1 MYQYKTK
8 PYQHQRDALNKGA
21 LLKNY
26 AYFMEMGTGKTK
38 VIIDNAT
45 YLYQLGDI
53 KEVIVIAPNSVYR
66 NWVQEISV
74 HSPITPYI
82 WCWKVDKEK
91 ELIKASRSGD
101 LYGKDNEL
109 IYILMNVEALSH
121 KSGQRWLQ
129 QRLNLNGK
137 VSMMVIDESTT
148 IKSPAAL
155 RTKAICKLS
164 TTVKYRRILTGS
176 PVTKSPLDLYT
187 QCAFLSK
194 ALLGFDSYYTFRAR
208 YAVMQQIEL
217 GGRQILMPKYYTNLD
232 ELEGKLKEFSFRV
245 TKEECL
251 DLPPKVY
258 MQRDIHLTLEQKT
271 IYETLKKKARAII
284 EDDTVSF
291 ANKLVE
297 ILRLHQICNGFLKT
311 DKGEIHVFKN
321 NPKLKELL
329 RILEEA
335 DGKCIIWATYVHN
348 IESIKQTLGD
358 LYGKDAV
365 VSIYGKDSVEVR
377 KNAVEN
383 FQHNDGCQFLVGN
396 PSTGGYGLTLT
407 AARNV
412 IYFSN
417 SYNLEVRK
425 QSEDRA
431 HRIGQKDKVNYIDLI
446 VPNSIEM
453 MIISALKRKIKLS
466 AATLGEEAKKWLS

>member
-38 VIIDNAT
+38 VIIDNVA
-45 YLYQLGDI
+45 YLYQHKEI

-66 NWVQEISV
+66 NWVQEISD

-82 WCWKVDKEK
+82 WCWKVNKEK
-91 ELIKASRSGD
+91 ELIRAGRS
-101 LYGKDNEL
+101 NEL

-121 KSGQRWLQ
+121 KSGQRWLH
-129 QRLNLNGK
+129 QRLNLNGTF
-137 VSMMVIDESTT
+137 SMMVIDESTT
-148 IKSPAAL
+148 IKSPTAL

-164 TTVKYRRILTGS
+164 TAVKYRRILTGS

-194 ALLGFDSYYTFRAR
+194 ALLGFESYYTFRAR

-232 ELEGKLKEFSFRV
+232 ELEMKLKTFSFRV
-245 TKEECL
+245 TKDQCL

-258 MQRDIHLTLEQKT
+258 MQRDVHLTPEQKN
-271 IYETLKKKARAII
+271 IYETLKIKARATIA
-284 EDDTVSF
+284 DDTVSF

-311 DKGEIHVFKN
+311 DKGEIHTFKN

-335 DGKCIIWATYVHN
+335 DGKSIIWATYVHN
-348 IESIKQTLGD
+348 IESIKQTLED
-358 LYGKDAV
+358 LYGKDSV
-365 VSIYGKDSVEVR
+365 VSIYGKDSVENR
-377 KNAVEN
+377 KLAVED
-383 FQHNDGCQFLVGN
+383 FQHNDRCRFLVGN

-431 HRIGQKDKVNYIDLI
+431 HRIGQKNKVNYIDLI

-466 AATLGEEAKKWLS
+466 AQTLGEEVKKWL

>member
-1 MYQYKTK
+1 MYQYKTI
-8 PYQHQRDALNKGA
+8 PYKHQRDALNKGA

-45 YLYQLGDI
+45 YLYQQKEI

-66 NWVQEISV
+66 NWVQEISD

-82 WCWKVDKEK
+82 WCWKVNKEK
-91 ELIKASRSGD
+91 ELIRAGRS
-101 LYGKDNEL
+101 NEL

-121 KSGQRWLQ
+121 KSGQRWLH
-129 QRLNLNGK
+129 QRLNLNGTF
-137 VSMMVIDESTT
+137 SMMVIDESTT
-148 IKSPAAL
+148 IKSPVAL

-164 TTVKYRRILTGS
+164 TMAKYRRILTGS

-194 ALLGFDSYYTFRAR
+194 ELLGFDSYYTFRAR

-232 ELEGKLKEFSFRV
+232 ELEMKLKTFSFRV
-245 TKEECL
+245 TKDQCL

-258 MQRDIHLTLEQKT
+258 MQRDVHLSLEQKN
-271 IYETLKKKARAII
+271 IYETLKKKARAVIA
-284 EDDTVSF
+284 DDTVSF

-329 RILEEA
+329 RILEEV

-348 IESIKQTLGD
+348 IESIKQTLED
-358 LYGKDAV
+358 LYGKDSV
-365 VSIYGKDSVEVR
+365 VSIYGKDSVDNR
-377 KNAVEN
+377 KLAVEN
-383 FQHNDGCQFLVGN
+383 FQHNDRCRFLVGN

-431 HRIGQKDKVNYIDLI
+431 HRIGQKNKVSYIDLI

-466 AATLGEEAKKWLS
+466 AQTLGEEVKKWL

>member
-21 LLKNY
+21 LSKNY

-38 VIIDNAT
+38 VIIDNVA
-45 YLYQLGDI
+45 YLYQHKEI

-66 NWVQEISV
+66 NWVQEISD

-82 WCWKVDKEK
+82 WCWKVNKEI
-91 ELIKASRSGD
+91 ELLRAGTS
-101 LYGKDNEL
+101 NVL

-121 KSGQRWLQ
+121 KSGQRWLH
-129 QRLNLNGK
+129 QRLALNGK

-148 IKSPAAL
+148 IKSPTAL

-164 TTVKYRRILTGS
+164 TAVKYRRILTGS

-194 ALLGFDSYYTFRAR
+194 ALLGFESYYTFRAR

-232 ELEGKLKEFSFRV
+232 ELEMKLKTFSFRV
-245 TKEECL
+245 TKDQCL

-258 MQRDIHLTLEQKT
+258 MYRDVHLNLEQKN
-271 IYETLKKKARAII
+271 IYETLRKKARAVIA
-284 EDDTVSF
+284 DDTVSF

-311 DKGEIHVFKN
+311 DKGQLHIFKN

-329 RILEEA
+329 RILEEV
-335 DGKCIIWATYVHN
+335 DGKCIIWATYVYN

-358 LYGKDAV
+358 LYGKDSV
-365 VSIYGKDSVEVR
+365 VSIYGKDSVEDR
-377 KNAVEN
+377 KLAVAS
-383 FQHNDGCQFLVGN
+383 FQHNDRCRFLVGN

-431 HRIGQKDKVNYIDLI
+431 HRIGQKNKVNYIDLI

-453 MIISALKRKIKLS
+453 MIISALKRKVKLS
-466 AATLGEEAKKWLS
+466 AQTLGEEVKKWL

>member
-21 LLKNY
+21 LSKNY

-38 VIIDNAT
+38 VIIDNVA
-45 YLYQLGDI
+45 YLYQHKEI

-66 NWVQEISV
+66 NWVQEISD

-82 WCWKVDKEK
+82 WCWKVNKEK
-91 ELIKASRSGD
+91 ELIRAGRS
-101 LYGKDNEL
+101 NEL

-121 KSGQRWLQ
+121 KSGQRWLH
-129 QRLNLNGK
+129 QRLSLNGK

-148 IKSPAAL
+148 IKSPTAL

-164 TTVKYRRILTGS
+164 TAVKYRRILTGS

-194 ALLGFDSYYTFRAR
+194 ELLGFESYYTFRAR

-232 ELEGKLKEFSFRV
+232 ELEMKLKTFSFRV
-245 TKEECL
+245 TKDQCL
-251 DLPPKVY
+251 DLPPKIY
-258 MQRDIHLTLEQKT
+258 MQRDVHLSPEQKN
-271 IYETLKKKARAII
+271 IYETLKIKARATIA
-284 EDDTVSF
+284 DDTVSF

-311 DKGEIHVFKN
+311 DKGEIHTFKN

-335 DGKCIIWATYVHN
+335 DGKSIIWATYVHN
-348 IESIKQTLGD
+348 IESIKQTLED
-358 LYGKDAV
+358 LYGKDSV
-365 VSIYGKDSVEVR
+365 VSIYGKDSVDNR
-377 KNAVEN
+377 KLAVEN
-383 FQHNDGCQFLVGN
+383 FQHNDRCRFLVGN

-431 HRIGQKDKVNYIDLI
+431 HRIGQKNKVNYIDLI

-453 MIISALKRKIKLS
+453 MIISALKRKVKLS
-466 AATLGEEAKKWLS
+466 AQTLGEEAKKWL

>member
-1 MYQYKTK
+1 
-8 PYQHQRDALNKGA
+8 
-21 LLKNY
+21 
-26 AYFMEMGTGKTK
+26 
-38 VIIDNAT
+38 
-45 YLYQLGDI
+45 
-53 KEVIVIAPNSVYR
+53 
-66 NWVQEISV
+66 
-74 HSPITPYI
+74 
-82 WCWKVDKEK
+82 
-91 ELIKASRSGD
+91 
-101 LYGKDNEL
+101 
-109 IYILMNVEALSH
+109 
-121 KSGQRWLQ
+121 
-129 QRLNLNGK
+129 
-137 VSMMVIDESTT
+137 MVIDESTT
-148 IKSPAAL
+148 IKSPTAL

-164 TTVKYRRILTGS
+164 TAVKYRRILTGS

-194 ALLGFDSYYTFRAR
+194 ELLGFESYYTFRAR

-232 ELEGKLKEFSFRV
+232 ELEMKLKTFSFRV
-245 TKEECL
+245 TKDQCL

-258 MQRDIHLTLEQKT
+258 MQRDVHLTPEQKN
-271 IYETLKKKARAII
+271 IYETLKIKARATIA
-284 EDDTVSF
+284 DDTVSF

-311 DKGEIHVFKN
+311 DKGEIHTFKN

-335 DGKCIIWATYVHN
+335 DGKSIIWATYVHN
-348 IESIKQTLGD
+348 IESIKQTLED
-358 LYGKDAV
+358 LYGKDSV
-365 VSIYGKDSVEVR
+365 VSIYGKDSVENR
-377 KNAVEN
+377 KLAVEN
-383 FQHNDGCQFLVGN
+383 FQHNDRCRFLVGN

-431 HRIGQKDKVNYIDLI
+431 HRIGQKNKVNYIDLI

-453 MIISALKRKIKLS
+453 MIISALKRKVKLS
-466 AATLGEEAKKWLS
+466 AQTLGEEVKKWL

>member
-1 MYQYKTK
+1 MYQYKTN

-21 LLKNY
+21 LSKNY

-45 YLYQLGDI
+45 YLYQQKEI

-66 NWVQEISV
+66 NWVQEISD
-74 HSPITPYI
+74 HSPIAPYI
-82 WCWKVDKEK
+82 WCWKVNKEK
-91 ELIKASRSGD
+91 ELDRASRS
-101 LYGKDNEL
+101 NNL

-121 KSGQRWLQ
+121 KSGQRWLH
-129 QRLNLNGK
+129 QRLSLNGK
-137 VSMMVIDESTT
+137 ISMMVIDESTT
-148 IKSPAAL
+148 IKSPVAL

-164 TTVKYRRILTGS
+164 TMVKYRRILTGS

-194 ALLGFDSYYTFRAR
+194 ALLGFESYYTFRAR

-232 ELEGKLKEFSFRV
+232 ELEMKLKAFSFRV
-245 TKEECL
+245 TKDQCL
-251 DLPPKVY
+251 DLPPKIY
-258 MQRDIHLTLEQKT
+258 MFRDVHLNLEQKN
-271 IYETLKKKARAII
+271 IYETLRKKARAII
-284 EDDTVSF
+284 ADDTVSF

-311 DKGEIHVFKN
+311 DTGQLHIFKN

-329 RILEEA
+329 RILEEV
-335 DGKCIIWATYVHN
+335 DGKCIIWATYVYN

-358 LYGKDAV
+358 LYGKDSV
-365 VSIYGKDSVEVR
+365 VSIYGKDSVEDR
-377 KNAVEN
+377 KLAVAS
-383 FQHNDGCQFLVGN
+383 FQHNDRCRFLVGN

-431 HRIGQKDKVNYIDLI
+431 HRIGQKNKVSYIDLI

-453 MIISALKRKIKLS
+453 MIISALKRKVKLS
-466 AATLGEEAKKWLS
+466 AQTLGEEAKKWL

>member
-1 MYQYKTK
+1 METRIMYRYKTK
-8 PYQHQRDALNKGA
+8 PYQHQRDALNRGG

-38 VIIDNAT
+38 VIIDNAA
-45 YLYQLGDI
+45 YLYQQKEI

-66 NWVQEISV
+66 NWVQEIV
-74 HSPITPYI
+74 DHSPVYPHI
-82 WCWKVDKEK
+82 WCWKVNKEK
-91 ELIKASRSGD
+91 ELIKADKS
-101 LYGKDNEL
+101 KEL

-121 KSGQRWLQ
+121 KSGQRWLH
-129 QRLNLNGK
+129 QRLNLNGN
-137 VSMMVIDESTT
+137 VCMMVIDESTT
-148 IKSPAAL
+148 IKAPTAL

-164 TTVKYRRILTGS
+164 TMAKYRRILTGC

-194 ALLGFDSYYTFRAR
+194 ALLGFESYYTFRAR
-208 YAVMQQIEL
+208 YAVMQQIEM

-232 ELEGKLKEFSFRV
+232 ELEMKLKTFSFRV
-245 TKEECL
+245 TKDQCL

-258 MQRDIHLTLEQKT
+258 TQRSVDLNIEQQRV
-271 IYETLKKKARAII
+271 YEELRKKARAMIQ
-284 EDDTVSF
+284 DDSVSF
-291 ANKLVE
+291 ANKLTE

-311 DKGEIHVFKN
+311 DRGDIYSFKN
-321 NPKLKELL
+321 CPKMKELL
-329 RILEEA
+329 SILEEA
-335 DGKCIIWATYVHN
+335 TGKCIIWATYVHN
-348 IESIKQTLGD
+348 IENIKQTLED
-358 LYGKDAV
+358 LYGKDSV
-365 VSIYGKDSVEVR
+365 VSIYGKDSVEDR
-377 KNAVEN
+377 KLAVES
-383 FQHNDGCQFLVGN
+383 FQHNSRCRFLVGN

-431 HRIGQKDKVNYIDLI
+431 HRIGQKHKVTYIDLI

-453 MIISALKRKIKLS
+453 MIISALKRKIRLS
-466 AATLGEEAKKWLS
+466 AQTLGEEAKKWL

>member
-8 PYQHQRDALNKGA
+8 PYQHQRDALNRGG

-45 YLYQLGDI
+45 YLYQQKEI

-66 NWVQEISV
+66 NWVQEISD

-82 WCWKVDKEK
+82 WCWKVNKEK
-91 ELIKASRSGD
+91 ELDRASRNND
-101 LYGKDNEL
+101 L

-121 KSGQRWLQ
+121 KSGQRWLH

-148 IKSPAAL
+148 IKSPTAL

-164 TTVKYRRILTGS
+164 TMVKYRRILTGS

-194 ALLGFDSYYTFRAR
+194 ELLGFDSYYTFRAR

-232 ELEGKLKEFSFRV
+232 ELEMKLKTFSFRV
-245 TKEECL
+245 TKDQCL

-258 MQRDIHLTLEQKT
+258 MYRDVHLNLEQKN
-271 IYETLKKKARAII
+271 IYETLRKKARAVIA
-284 EDDTVSF
+284 DDTVSF

-311 DKGEIHVFKN
+311 DKGQLHIFKN

-329 RILEEA
+329 RILEEV
-335 DGKCIIWATYVHN
+335 DGKCIIWATYVYN

-358 LYGKDAV
+358 LYGKDSV
-365 VSIYGKDSVEVR
+365 VSIYGKDSVENR
-377 KNAVEN
+377 KLAVED
-383 FQHNDGCQFLVGN
+383 FQHNDRCRFLVGN

-431 HRIGQKDKVNYIDLI
+431 HRIGQKNKVNYIDLI

-453 MIISALKRKIKLS
+453 MIISALKRKVKLS
-466 AATLGEEAKKWLS
+466 AQTLGEEVKKWL

>member
-1 MYQYKTK
+1 MYQYKTI
-8 PYQHQRDALNKGA
+8 PYKHQRDALNKGA

-45 YLYQLGDI
+45 YLYQQKEI

-66 NWVQEISV
+66 NWVQEISD

-82 WCWKVDKEK
+82 WCWKVNKEK
-91 ELIKASRSGD
+91 ELIRAGRS
-101 LYGKDNEL
+101 NEL

-121 KSGQRWLQ
+121 KSGQRWLH
-129 QRLNLNGK
+129 QRLNLNGTF
-137 VSMMVIDESTT
+137 SMMVIDESTT
-148 IKSPAAL
+148 IKSPTAL

-164 TTVKYRRILTGS
+164 TAVKYRRILTGS

-194 ALLGFDSYYTFRAR
+194 ELLGFESYYTFRAR

-232 ELEGKLKEFSFRV
+232 ELEMKLKTFSFRV
-245 TKEECL
+245 TKDQCL

-258 MQRDIHLTLEQKT
+258 MQRDVHLTPEQKN
-271 IYETLKKKARAII
+271 IYETLKIKARATIA
-284 EDDTVSF
+284 DDTVSF

-311 DKGEIHVFKN
+311 DKGEIHTFKN

-335 DGKCIIWATYVHN
+335 DGKSIIWATYVHN
-348 IESIKQTLGD
+348 IESIKQTLED
-358 LYGKDAV
+358 LYGKDSV
-365 VSIYGKDSVEVR
+365 VSIYGKDSVDNR
-377 KNAVEN
+377 KLAVEN
-383 FQHNDGCQFLVGN
+383 FQHNDRCRFLVGN

-431 HRIGQKDKVNYIDLI
+431 HRIGQKNKVNYIDLI

-466 AATLGEEAKKWLS
+466 AQTLGEEVKKWL

>member
-8 PYQHQRDALNKGA
+8 PYQHQRDALNKGG

-45 YLYQLGDI
+45 YLYQINEI
-53 KEVIVIAPNSVYR
+53 KEIIVIAPNSVYR
-66 NWVQEISV
+66 NWVQEISD

-82 WCWKVDKEK
+82 WCWKVNKEK
-91 ELIKASRSGD
+91 ELIRAGRS
-101 LYGKDNEL
+101 NEL

-121 KSGQRWLQ
+121 KSGQRWLH
-129 QRLNLNGK
+129 QRLNLNGTF
-137 VSMMVIDESTT
+137 SMMVIDESTT
-148 IKSPAAL
+148 IKSPTAL

-164 TTVKYRRILTGS
+164 TMVKYRRILTGS

-194 ALLGFDSYYTFRAR
+194 ELLGFDSYYTFRAR

-232 ELEGKLKEFSFRV
+232 ELEMKLKTFSFRV
-245 TKEECL
+245 TKDQCL

-258 MQRDIHLTLEQKT
+258 MQRDVHLTPEQKN
-271 IYETLKKKARAII
+271 IYETLKIKARATIA
-284 EDDTVSF
+284 DDTVSF

-311 DKGEIHVFKN
+311 DKGEIHTFKN

-335 DGKCIIWATYVHN
+335 DGKSIIWATYVHN
-348 IESIKQTLGD
+348 IESIKQTLED
-358 LYGKDAV
+358 LYGKDSV
-365 VSIYGKDSVEVR
+365 VSIYGKDSVDNR
-377 KNAVEN
+377 KLAVEN
-383 FQHNDGCQFLVGN
+383 FQHNDRCRFLVGN

-431 HRIGQKDKVNYIDLI
+431 HRIGQKNKVNYIDLI

-466 AATLGEEAKKWLS
+466 AQTLGEEVKKWL

>member
-21 LLKNY
+21 LSKNY

-38 VIIDNAT
+38 VIIDNVA
-45 YLYQLGDI
+45 YLYQHKEI

-66 NWVQEISV
+66 NWVQEISD

-82 WCWKVDKEK
+82 WCWKVNKEI
-91 ELIKASRSGD
+91 ELLRAGTS
-101 LYGKDNEL
+101 NVL

-121 KSGQRWLQ
+121 KSGQRWLH
-129 QRLNLNGK
+129 QRLALNGK

-148 IKSPAAL
+148 IKAPTAL

-164 TTVKYRRILTGS
+164 TAVKYRRILTGS

-194 ALLGFDSYYTFRAR
+194 ELLGFESYYTFRAR

-232 ELEGKLKEFSFRV
+232 ELEMKLKTFSFRV
-245 TKEECL
+245 TKDQCL

-258 MQRDIHLTLEQKT
+258 MQRDVHLTPEQKN
-271 IYETLKKKARAII
+271 IYETLKIKARATIA
-284 EDDTVSF
+284 DDTVSF

-311 DKGEIHVFKN
+311 DKGEIHTFKN

-335 DGKCIIWATYVHN
+335 DGKSIIWATYVHN
-348 IESIKQTLGD
+348 IESIKQTLED
-358 LYGKDAV
+358 LYGKDSV
-365 VSIYGKDSVEVR
+365 VSIYGKDSVDNR
-377 KNAVEN
+377 KLAVEN
-383 FQHNDGCQFLVGN
+383 FQHNDRCRFLVGN

-431 HRIGQKDKVNYIDLI
+431 HRIGQKNKVNYIDLI

-466 AATLGEEAKKWLS
+466 AQTLGEEVKKWL

>member
-21 LLKNY
+21 LSKNY

-38 VIIDNAT
+38 VIIDNVA
-45 YLYQLGDI
+45 YLYQHKEI

-66 NWVQEISV
+66 NWVQEISD

-82 WCWKVDKEK
+82 WCWKVNKEI
-91 ELIKASRSGD
+91 ELLRAGTSNI
-101 LYGKDNEL
+101 L

-121 KSGQRWLQ
+121 KSGQRWLH
-129 QRLNLNGK
+129 QRLALNGK

-148 IKSPAAL
+148 IKAPTAL

-164 TTVKYRRILTGS
+164 TAVKYRRILTGS

-194 ALLGFDSYYTFRAR
+194 ELLGFESYYTFRAR

-232 ELEGKLKEFSFRV
+232 ELEMKLKTFSFRV
-245 TKEECL
+245 TKDQCL

-258 MQRDIHLTLEQKT
+258 MQRDVHLTPEQKN
-271 IYETLKKKARAII
+271 IYETLRIKARATIA
-284 EDDTVSF
+284 DDTVSF

-311 DKGEIHVFKN
+311 DKGEIHTFKN

-335 DGKCIIWATYVHN
+335 DGKSIIWATYVHN
-348 IESIKQTLGD
+348 IESIKQTLED
-358 LYGKDAV
+358 LYGKDSV
-365 VSIYGKDSVEVR
+365 VSIYGKDSVDNR
-377 KNAVEN
+377 KLAVEN
-383 FQHNDGCQFLVGN
+383 FQHNDRCRFLVGN

-431 HRIGQKDKVNYIDLI
+431 HRIGQKNKVNYIDLI

-466 AATLGEEAKKWLS
+466 AQTLGEEVKKWL

>member
-1 MYQYKTK
+1 MHQYQYKTN

-21 LLKNY
+21 LSKNY

-38 VIIDNAT
+38 VVIDNAA
-45 YLYQLGDI
+45 YLYQQKEI

-66 NWVQEISV
+66 NWVQEISD
-74 HSPITPYI
+74 HSPVTPYI
-82 WCWKVDKEK
+82 WCWKVNKEK
-91 ELIKASRSGD
+91 ELIIAERSND
-101 LYGKDNEL
+101 L

-121 KSGQRWLQ
+121 KSGQRWLH
-129 QRLNLNGK
+129 QRLSLNGK
-137 VSMMVIDESTT
+137 VTMMVIDESTT
-148 IKSPAAL
+148 IKSPVAL

-164 TTVKYRRILTGS
+164 TMVQYRRILTGS

-194 ALLGFDSYYTFRAR
+194 ALLGFESYYTFRAR
-208 YAVMQQIEL
+208 YAVMQQVEL

-232 ELEGKLKEFSFRV
+232 ELEMKLKTFSFRV
-245 TKEECL
+245 TKEDCL
-251 DLPPKVY
+251 DLPPKIY
-258 MQRDIHLTLEQKT
+258 MFRDVHLSLEQKN
-271 IYETLKKKARAII
+271 IYETLRKKARALIA
-284 EDDTVSF
+284 DDTVSF

-311 DKGEIHVFKN
+311 DTGQLHIFKN
-321 NPKLKELL
+321 NPKLKELI
-329 RILEEA
+329 RILEEV

-358 LYGKDAV
+358 LYGKDSV
-365 VSIYGKDSVEVR
+365 VSIYGKDSVEDR
-377 KNAVEN
+377 KLAVAN
-383 FQHNDGCQFLVGN
+383 FQRNDRCRFLVGN

-431 HRIGQKDKVNYIDLI
+431 HRIGQKNKVSYIDLI

-453 MIISALKRKIKLS
+453 MIISALKRKVKLS
-466 AATLGEEAKKWLS
+466 AQTLGEEAKKWL

>member
-8 PYQHQRDALNKGA
+8 PYQHQKDALNKGA

-45 YLYQLGDI
+45 YLYQQKEI

-66 NWVQEISV
+66 NWVQEISA

-82 WCWKVDKEK
+82 WCWKVNKEK
-91 ELIKASRSGD
+91 ELDRASRSND
-101 LYGKDNEL
+101 LV
-109 IYILMNVEALSH
+109 YILMNVEALSH
-121 KSGQRWLQ
+121 KSGQRWLH
-129 QRLNLNGK
+129 QRLSLNGK

-148 IKSPAAL
+148 IKSPVAL

-164 TTVKYRRILTGS
+164 TMVKYRRILTGS

-194 ALLGFDSYYTFRAR
+194 ALLGFESYYTFRAR

-232 ELEGKLKEFSFRV
+232 ELEMKLKTFSFRV
-245 TKEECL
+245 TKDQCL
-251 DLPPKVY
+251 DLPPKIY
-258 MQRDIHLTLEQKT
+258 MFRDVHLNLEQKN
-271 IYETLKKKARAII
+271 IYETLRKKARAVIA
-284 EDDTVSF
+284 DDTVSF

-329 RILEEA
+329 RILEEV

-358 LYGKDAV
+358 LYGKDSV
-365 VSIYGKDSVEVR
+365 VSIYGKDSVEDR
-377 KNAVEN
+377 KLAVAS
-383 FQHNDGCQFLVGN
+383 FQHNDRCRFLVGN

-431 HRIGQKDKVNYIDLI
+431 HRIGQKNKVSYIDLI
-446 VPNSIEM
+446 VPDSIEM
-453 MIISALKRKIKLS
+453 MIISALKRKVKLS
-466 AATLGEEAKKWLS
+466 AQTLGEEAKKWL

>member
-1 MYQYKTK
+1 MYQYKYKTN
-8 PYQHQRDALNKGA
+8 PYQHQRDALNKGG
-21 LLKNY
+21 LSKNY

-38 VIIDNAT
+38 VVIDNVA
-45 YLYQLGDI
+45 YLYQQKEI

-66 NWVQEISV
+66 NWVQEISD
-74 HSPITPYI
+74 HSPVTPYI
-82 WCWKVDKEK
+82 WCWKVNKEK
-91 ELIKASRSGD
+91 ELIRA
-101 LYGKDNEL
+101 GKSNEL

-121 KSGQRWLQ
+121 KSGQRWLH

-148 IKSPAAL
+148 IKSPVAL

-164 TTVKYRRILTGS
+164 TMVKYRRILTGS

-194 ALLGFDSYYTFRAR
+194 ALLGFESYYTFRAR

-232 ELEGKLKEFSFRV
+232 ELEMKLKTFSFRV
-245 TKEECL
+245 TKDQCL
-251 DLPPKVY
+251 DLPPKIY
-258 MQRDIHLTLEQKT
+258 MFRDVHLNLEQKN
-271 IYETLKKKARAII
+271 IYETLRKKARAII
-284 EDDTVSF
+284 ADDTVSF

-311 DKGEIHVFKN
+311 DTGQLHVFKN

-329 RILEEA
+329 RILEEV

-358 LYGKDAV
+358 LYGKDSV
-365 VSIYGKDSVEVR
+365 VSIYGKDSVEDR
-377 KNAVEN
+377 KLAVAS
-383 FQHNDGCQFLVGN
+383 FQHNDRCRFLVGN

-431 HRIGQKDKVNYIDLI
+431 HRIGQKNKVSYIDLI
-446 VPNSIEM
+446 VPDSIEM
-453 MIISALKRKIKLS
+453 MIISALKRKVKLS
-466 AATLGEEAKKWLS
+466 AQTLGEEAKKWL

>member
-1 MYQYKTK
+1 MYQYKYKTN

-38 VIIDNAT
+38 VVIDNAT
-45 YLYQLGDI
+45 YLYQQKEI

-66 NWVQEISV
+66 NWVQEISD

-82 WCWKVDKEK
+82 WCWKVNKEK
-91 ELIKASRSGD
+91 ELDRASRNND
-101 LYGKDNEL
+101 L

-121 KSGQRWLQ
+121 KSGQRWLH
-129 QRLNLNGK
+129 QRLSLNGK

-148 IKSPAAL
+148 IKSPVAL

-164 TTVKYRRILTGS
+164 TMVKYRRILTGS

-194 ALLGFDSYYTFRAR
+194 ALLGFESYYTFRAR

-232 ELEGKLKEFSFRV
+232 ELEMKLKTFSFRV
-245 TKEECL
+245 TKDQCL
-251 DLPPKVY
+251 DLPPKIY
-258 MQRDIHLTLEQKT
+258 MFRDVHLNLEQKN
-271 IYETLKKKARAII
+271 IYETLRKKARAII
-284 EDDTVSF
+284 ADDTVSF

-311 DKGEIHVFKN
+311 DTGQLHVFKN

-329 RILEEA
+329 RILEEV

-358 LYGKDAV
+358 LYGKDSV
-365 VSIYGKDSVEVR
+365 VSIYGKDSVEDR
-377 KNAVEN
+377 KLAVAS
-383 FQHNDGCQFLVGN
+383 FQHNDRCRFLVGN

-431 HRIGQKDKVNYIDLI
+431 HRIGQKNKVSYIDLI
-446 VPNSIEM
+446 VPDSIEM
-453 MIISALKRKIKLS
+453 MIISALKRKVKLS
-466 AATLGEEAKKWLS
+466 AQTLGEEAKKWL

>member
-1 MYQYKTK
+1 MYQYKTL
-8 PYQHQRDALNKGA
+8 PYKHQRDALNKGA

-38 VIIDNAT
+38 VVIDNAT
-45 YLYQLGDI
+45 YLYQQKEI

-66 NWVQEISV
+66 NWVQEISD

-82 WCWKVDKEK
+82 WCWKVNKEK
-91 ELIKASRSGD
+91 ELDRASR
-101 LYGKDNEL
+101 NNNL

-121 KSGQRWLQ
+121 KSGQRWLH

-148 IKSPAAL
+148 IKSPTAL

-164 TTVKYRRILTGS
+164 TMVKYRRILTGS

-194 ALLGFDSYYTFRAR
+194 ELLGFDSYYTFRAR

-232 ELEGKLKEFSFRV
+232 ELEMKLKTFSFRV
-245 TKEECL
+245 TKDQCL

-258 MQRDIHLTLEQKT
+258 MYRDVHLNLEQKN
-271 IYETLKKKARAII
+271 IYETLRKKARAVVA
-284 EDDTVSF
+284 DDTVSF

-329 RILEEA
+329 RILEEV

-358 LYGKDAV
+358 LYGKDSV
-365 VSIYGKDSVEVR
+365 VSIYGKDSVENR
-377 KNAVEN
+377 KLAVTS
-383 FQHNDGCQFLVGN
+383 FQHNDRCRFLVGN

-431 HRIGQKDKVNYIDLI
+431 HRIGQKNKVNYIDLI

-453 MIISALKRKIKLS
+453 MIISALKRKVKLS
-466 AATLGEEAKKWLS
+466 AQTLGEEAKKWL

>member
-1 MYQYKTK
+1 
-8 PYQHQRDALNKGA
+8 
-21 LLKNY
+21 
-26 AYFMEMGTGKTK
+26 MEMGTGKTK
-38 VIIDNAT
+38 VIIDNVA
-45 YLYQLGDI
+45 YLYQQKEI

-66 NWVQEISV
+66 NWVQEISD
-74 HSPITPYI
+74 HSPVTPYI
-82 WCWKVDKEK
+82 WCWKVNKEK
-91 ELIKASRSGD
+91 ELDRESRSN
-101 LYGKDNEL
+101 KL

-121 KSGQRWLQ
+121 KSGQHWLH

-148 IKSPAAL
+148 IKSPVAL

-164 TTVKYRRILTGS
+164 TMVKYRRILTGS

-194 ALLGFDSYYTFRAR
+194 ALLGFESYYTFRAR
-208 YAVMQQIEL
+208 YAVMQQVEL

-232 ELEGKLKEFSFRV
+232 ELEMKLKAFSFRV
-245 TKEECL
+245 TKDQCL
-251 DLPPKVY
+251 DLPPKIY
-258 MQRDIHLTLEQKT
+258 MFRDVHLNLEQKN
-271 IYETLKKKARAII
+271 IYETLRKKARAII
-284 EDDTVSF
+284 ADDTVSF

-311 DKGEIHVFKN
+311 DKGEIHIFKN

-329 RILEEA
+329 RILEEV

-358 LYGKDAV
+358 LYGKDSV
-365 VSIYGKDSVEVR
+365 VSIYGKDSVEDR
-377 KNAVEN
+377 KLAVAS
-383 FQHNDGCQFLVGN
+383 FQHNDRCRFLVGN

-431 HRIGQKDKVNYIDLI
+431 HRIGQKNKVSYIDLI

-453 MIISALKRKIKLS
+453 MIISALKRKVKLS
-466 AATLGEEAKKWLS
+466 AQTLGEEARKWL

>member
-1 MYQYKTK
+1 MYRYKTK
-8 PYQHQRDALNKGA
+8 PYQHQRDALNIGA
-21 LLKNY
+21 LRKTF

-38 VIIDNAT
+38 VIIDNAA
-45 YLYQLGDI
+45 YLYQQKEI

-66 NWVQEISV
+66 NWVQEIV
-74 HSPITPYI
+74 DHSPVTPYI
-82 WCWKVDKEK
+82 WCWKVNKDK
-91 ELIKASRSGD
+91 ELIKADKS
-101 LYGKDNEL
+101 KEL

-121 KSGQRWLQ
+121 KSGQRWLH
-129 QRLNLNGK
+129 QRLNLTGK
-137 VSMMVIDESTT
+137 LSMMVIDESTT
-148 IKSPAAL
+148 IKSPTAL

-164 TTVKYRRILTGS
+164 TVVKYRRILTGS

-194 ALLGFDSYYTFRAR
+194 ALLGFESFYTFRAR

-217 GGRQILMPKYYTNLD
+217 AGRQILMPKYYTNLD
-232 ELEGKLKEFSFRV
+232 ELDRKLKEFSFRV
-245 TKEECL
+245 TKDDCL

-258 MQRDIHLTLEQKT
+258 TQRSVDLNIEQKGV
-271 IYETLKKKARAII
+271 YEELRKKARALIQ
-284 EDDTVSF
+284 DDSVSF
-291 ANKLVE
+291 ANKLTE

-311 DKGEIHVFKN
+311 DKGDIYSFKKC
-321 NPKLKELL
+321 PKMKELL
-329 RILEEA
+329 SILEEA
-335 DGKCIIWATYVHN
+335 TGKCIIWATYVHN
-348 IESIKQTLGD
+348 IENIKQTLGD
-358 LYGKDAV
+358 LYGKDSV
-365 VSIYGKDSVEVR
+365 VSIYGKDSVDLR
-377 KNAVEN
+377 KDAVKN
-383 FQHNDGCQFLVGN
+383 FQHNDRCRFLVGN

-431 HRIGQKDKVNYIDLI
+431 HRIGQKNKVSYIDLI

-453 MIISALKRKIKLS
+453 MIISALKRKVKLS
-466 AATLGEEAKKWLS
+466 AQTLGEEAKKWL

>member
-1 MYQYKTK
+1 MYRYKTK
-8 PYQHQRDALNKGA
+8 PYQHQRDALNIGA
-21 LLKNY
+21 LRKTF

-38 VIIDNAT
+38 VIIDNAA
-45 YLYQLGDI
+45 YLYQQKEI

-66 NWVQEISV
+66 NWVQEIV
-74 HSPITPYI
+74 DHSPVTPYI
-82 WCWKVDKEK
+82 WCWKVNKDK
-91 ELIKASRSGD
+91 ELIKADKS
-101 LYGKDNEL
+101 KEL

-121 KSGQRWLQ
+121 KSGQLWLH
-129 QRLNLNGK
+129 QRLNLTGK
-137 VSMMVIDESTT
+137 LSMMVIDESTT
-148 IKSPAAL
+148 IKSPTAL

-164 TTVKYRRILTGS
+164 TAVKYRRILTGS

-194 ALLGFDSYYTFRAR
+194 ALLGFESFYTFRAR

-232 ELEGKLKEFSFRV
+232 ELDRKLKEFSFRV
-245 TKEECL
+245 TKDDCL

-258 MQRDIHLTLEQKT
+258 TQRSVDLNIEQKGV
-271 IYETLKKKARAII
+271 YEELRKKARAMIQ
-284 EDDTVSF
+284 DDSVSF
-291 ANKLVE
+291 ANKLTE

-311 DKGEIHVFKN
+311 DRGDIYSFKN
-321 NPKLKELL
+321 CPKMKELL
-329 RILEEA
+329 SILEEA
-335 DGKCIIWATYVHN
+335 TGKCIIWATYVHN
-348 IESIKQTLGD
+348 IENIKQTLGD
-358 LYGKDAV
+358 LHGKDSV
-365 VSIYGKDSVEVR
+365 VSIYGKDSVDLR
-377 KNAVEN
+377 KDAVEN
-383 FQHNDGCQFLVGN
+383 FQHNDRCRFLVGN

-431 HRIGQKDKVNYIDLI
+431 HRIGQKNKVNYIDLI

-453 MIISALKRKIKLS
+453 MIISALKRKVKLS
-466 AATLGEEAKKWLS
+466 AQTLGEEVKKWL

>member
-21 LLKNY
+21 LSKNY

-38 VIIDNAT
+38 VIIDNVA
-45 YLYQLGDI
+45 YLYQHKEI

-66 NWVQEISV
+66 NWVQEISD

-82 WCWKVDKEK
+82 WCWKVNKEK
-91 ELIKASRSGD
+91 ELIRAGRS
-101 LYGKDNEL
+101 NEL

-121 KSGQRWLQ
+121 KSGQRWLH
-129 QRLNLNGK
+129 QRLNLNGTF
-137 VSMMVIDESTT
+137 SMMVIDESTT
-148 IKSPAAL
+148 IKSPTAL

-164 TTVKYRRILTGS
+164 TAVKYRRILTGS

-194 ALLGFDSYYTFRAR
+194 ELLGFESYYTFRAR

-232 ELEGKLKEFSFRV
+232 ELEMKLKTFSFRV
-245 TKEECL
+245 TKDQCL

-258 MQRDIHLTLEQKT
+258 MQRDVHLTPEQKN
-271 IYETLKKKARAII
+271 IYETLKIKARATIA
-284 EDDTVSF
+284 DDTVSF

-311 DKGEIHVFKN
+311 DKGEIHTFKN

-335 DGKCIIWATYVHN
+335 DGKSIIWATYVHN
-348 IESIKQTLGD
+348 IESIKQTLED
-358 LYGKDAV
+358 LYGKDSV
-365 VSIYGKDSVEVR
+365 VSIYGKDSVENR
-377 KNAVEN
+377 KLAVED
-383 FQHNDGCQFLVGN
+383 FQHNDRCRFLVGN

-431 HRIGQKDKVNYIDLI
+431 HRIGQKNKVNYIDLI

-466 AATLGEEAKKWLS
+466 AQTLGEEVKKWL

>member
-1 MYQYKTK
+1 MYQYKTN

-21 LLKNY
+21 LSKNY

-45 YLYQLGDI
+45 YLYQQKEI

-66 NWVQEISV
+66 NWVEEISD

-82 WCWKVDKEK
+82 WCWKVNKEK
-91 ELIKASRSGD
+91 ELIRA
-101 LYGKDNEL
+101 GKSNKL

-121 KSGQRWLQ
+121 KSGQLWLH
-129 QRLNLNGK
+129 QRLNLTGN

-148 IKSPAAL
+148 IKSPTAL

-164 TTVKYRRILTGS
+164 TAVKYRRILTGS

-194 ALLGFDSYYTFRAR
+194 ALLGFESYYTFRAR

-232 ELEGKLKEFSFRV
+232 ELEMKLKTFSFRV
-245 TKEECL
+245 TKDQCL

-258 MQRDIHLTLEQKT
+258 MQRDVHLTPEQKN
-271 IYETLKKKARAII
+271 IYETLKIKARAII
-284 EDDTVSF
+284 ADDTVSF

-311 DKGEIHVFKN
+311 DKGEIHIFKN

-329 RILEEA
+329 RILEEV
-335 DGKCIIWATYVHN
+335 DGKCIIWATYVYN

-358 LYGKDAV
+358 LYGKDSV
-365 VSIYGKDSVEVR
+365 VSIYGKDSVENR
-377 KNAVEN
+377 KLAVED
-383 FQHNDGCQFLVGN
+383 FQHNDRCRFLVGN

-431 HRIGQKDKVNYIDLI
+431 HRIGQKNKVNYIDLI

-466 AATLGEEAKKWLS
+466 AQTLGEEVKKWL